1 MQSVPIPVSHSLI
14 SHFFPRMI
22 SFKLLDC
29 LLVILLALCV
39 SATESFSNSCESV
52 VTFTGDSIS
61 TSVNED
67 QPYSCSDSIPS
78 EVAAY
83 CVCNGGVKVHGVAS
97 GHEPFTCNEACST
110 TNPMTISK
118 WLVKGF
124 TPYPYNP
131 STTQMMTG
139 LPLNQV
145 LYDTVDLSFNA
156 ASSAPPGFSPSQ
168 NFVIYL
174 HTMIYAE
181 TAGTYIISAMWDDTI
196 DIYVDDYE
204 TPLYTSTQCT

>member
-1 MQSVPIPVSHSLI
+1 MISKKSIQKERKNFYGWNDERSNGIVSKIHALICFLEVYRVFHRLNQRICMQSVPIPVSHSLI

-83 CVCNGGVKVHGVAS
+83 CVCNGGVKVHAVAS
-97 GHEPFTCNEACST
+97 AHEPFTCNEACST
-110 TNPMTISK
+110 TPPMTISK
-118 WLVKGF
+118 
-124 TPYPYNP
+124 
-131 STTQMMTG
+131 
-139 LPLNQV
+139 
-145 LYDTVDLSFNA
+145 
-156 ASSAPPGFSPSQ
+156 
-168 NFVIYL
+168 
-174 HTMIYAE
+174 
-181 TAGTYIISAMWDDTI
+181 
-196 DIYVDDYE
+196 
-204 TPLYTSTQCT
+204 